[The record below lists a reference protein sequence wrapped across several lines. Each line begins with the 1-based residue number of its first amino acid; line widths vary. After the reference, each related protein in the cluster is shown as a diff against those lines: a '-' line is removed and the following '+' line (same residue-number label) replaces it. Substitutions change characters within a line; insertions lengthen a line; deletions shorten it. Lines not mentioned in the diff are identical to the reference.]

1 MLVIMENRDI
11 HLFAQLAFHLETFRR
26 LDVFKVDAAEGGLQR
41 CDGGNHVVDAGRIDF
56 DVEDVDTGEFLEEN
70 GLAFHHGLGGER
82 ADIAKPE
89 NCRAVGNDRDEVG
102 AGGIFRCHFR
112 IFMDGEAGGGDTRRV
127 GKRQIALVAERLG
140 GLDFQLAGARVAVEK
155 ERLFLDVGLC
165 RVGGRVVL
173 IVRGHSSTVMSGSI
187 PAP

>member
-1 MLVIMENRDI
+1 
-11 HLFAQLAFHLETFRR
+11 
-26 LDVFKVDAAEGGLQR
+26 
-41 CDGGNHVVDAGRIDF
+41 
-56 DVEDVDTGEFLEEN
+56 
-70 GLAFHHGLGGER
+70 
-82 ADIAKPE
+82 
-89 NCRAVGNDRDEVG
+89 
-102 AGGIFRCHFR
+102 
-112 IFMDGEAGGGDTRRV
+112 MDGEAGGGNTRRI